1 MCTACALQVLLK
13 DERALVRKKVEALP
27 LLSSQLEEVGAYF
40 NESDVL
46 EHTWTTSTLP
56 QLTLAIQKVC
66 WLDRPSEDEVPRHI
80 PTGTDAR
87 GFTTFRFCDGT
98 NVAEAAFGEIEKTI
112 SANGGYNEK
121 TWNGILLNKAHIE

>member
-56 QLTLAIQKVC
+56 QLALAIQKVC
-66 WLDRPSEDEVPRHI
+66 WLDRP
-80 PTGTDAR
+80 
-87 GFTTFRFCDGT
+87 
-98 NVAEAAFGEIEKTI
+98 
-112 SANGGYNEK
+112 
-121 TWNGILLNKAHIE
+121 